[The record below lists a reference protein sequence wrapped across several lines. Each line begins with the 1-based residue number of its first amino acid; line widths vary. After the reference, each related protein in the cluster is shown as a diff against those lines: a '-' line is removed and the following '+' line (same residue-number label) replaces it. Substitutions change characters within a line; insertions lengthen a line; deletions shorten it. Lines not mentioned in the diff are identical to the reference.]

1 MGISACGASKTRW
14 GSVDYHGTIY
24 QDAVDAEAF
33 DNGVV
38 ALLHNVNGKWKL
50 VQQVRLSL
58 NVTKKNC
65 IRSNPF

>member
-50 VQQVRLSL
+50 VQH
-58 NVTKKNC
+58 
-65 IRSNPF
+65 